1 MLAHKLN
8 IMQPVLRTINL
19 AKSYSLVP
27 IFSGVNLELHAGEIL
42 GIAGRSGTGKTA
54 LAMIIGGLLSPTEGE
69 MLISGKKVRW
79 PFDARKYGIEL
90 IPQSPEL
97 VNELDITS
105 NVFMG
110 NEVAGIAFK
119 NGKFV
124 NGQKWMDHTTVEI
137 LRELKFEYD
146 SLRHKAVDLTGEQK
160 QMLAIAR
167 AMVKPAKIM
176 VIDDITA
183 MLNYPNQQKVLS
195 LIQTWRDEG
204 RSVMYFSNNLDHLFA
219 VTDEILVICNSTQTR
234 LFRTDETGREEV
246 VGAMVGT
253 TDQEQ
258 ITPFIW
264 ALDNFYRARQRAEEL
279 RQNQVLL
286 QRDLFEQDT
295 INKQLINQLNKQVLA
310 LDESNRA
317 LQDAHRRLISRR
329 ELERKRLARDLHDQT
344 IQDLFTVNYQLE
356 RLEEDSNIAAS
367 VANKIR
373 DIRLNIR
380 GLIEDLRVVCG
391 NLRPPTIDSLGV
403 GAAITSFVN
412 EWSKKTGIQAVI
424 DIDNHLI
431 RLPEETEL
439 SIYRIVQEVLRNV
452 EKHAQA
458 SKVVI
463 SLQHTSPRA
472 LMLAISD
479 NGVGLPRN
487 FNLSALQK
495 QGHYGLLG
503 ISERVALL
511 GGNMSILNL
520 VDGGLMIQAEIPHP
534 REKKK
539 QTAN

>member
-1 MLAHKLN
+1 MK
-8 IMQPVLRTINL
+8 PVLITINL

-27 IFSGVNLELHAGEIL
+27 VFSGVNLQLDEGEVL

-54 LAMIIGGLLSPTEGE
+54 LANIIGGIIPPSEGE
-69 MLISGKKVRW
+69 MFVSGKKAHW
-79 PFDARKYGIEL
+79 PFNARKYGIEL

-97 VNELDITS
+97 SNELDITA

-110 NEVAGIAFK
+110 NEVGGITYK
-119 NGKFV
+119 NGKFIG
-124 NGQKWMDHTTVEI
+124 GQKWMDHVTAII
-137 LRELKFEYD
+137 LKQLDFHYD
-146 SLRHKAVDLTGEQK
+146 SLRRKALDLTGEQR

-176 VIDDITA
+176 VIDDATA

-204 RSVMYFSNNLDHLFA
+204 RSILFFSNNLDHLFA
-219 VTDEILVICNSTQTR
+219 VTDEILVLCDSTHTK
-234 LFRTDETGREEV
+234 LFRTDETSREEI

-264 ALDNFYRARQRAEEL
+264 ALDNYYRARQRAEEL
-279 RQNQVLL
+279 RQNQIMLE
-286 QRDLFEQDT
+286 RDLFEQDT
-295 INKQLINQLNKQVLA
+295 LNKQLINQLNKQVIA
-310 LDESNRA
+310 LDEANRA

-329 ELERKRLARDLHDQT
+329 EMERKRLARDLHDQT

-356 RLEEDSNIAAS
+356 RLEADNK
-367 VANKIR
+367 VATQVATKIR

-380 GLIEDLRVVCG
+380 DLIEDLRAVCG

-403 GAAITSFVN
+403 GAAIKSFVN
-412 EWSKKTGIQAVI
+412 EWSKKTGIQVTI
-424 DIDNHLI
+424 DIDDHLI

-439 SIYRIVQEVLRNV
+439 SIYRIVQEVLHNV
-452 EKHAQA
+452 EKHAEA
-458 SKVVI
+458 SKVTI
-463 SLQHTSPRA
+463 SLQHTSPRT
-472 LMLAISD
+472 LMLSISD
-479 NGVGLPRN
+479 DGIGLPEG
-487 FNLSALQK
+487 FNLSTLQK

-534 REKKK
+534 REKRKR
-539 QTAN
+539 

>member
-1 MLAHKLN
+1 
-8 IMQPVLRTINL
+8 MQPVIKIINL
-19 AKSYSLVP
+19 SKSYSLVP
-27 IFSGVNLELHAGEIL
+27 VFSGVDLDLDAGEVL

-54 LAMIIGGLLSPTEGE
+54 LATIIGGLLSPTEGE
-69 MLISGKKVRW
+69 MFISGKKVRW

-90 IPQSPEL
+90 IPQSPEI

-110 NEVAGIAFK
+110 NEVAGITHK
-119 NGKFV
+119 NGKFI
-124 NGQKWMDHTTVEI
+124 NGQKWMDQTTAEI
-137 LRELKFEYD
+137 LQELNFEYD
-146 SLRHKAVDLTGEQK
+146 SLRHKALDLTGEQR

-195 LIQTWRDEG
+195 LIQIWRDEG
-204 RSVMYFSNNLDHLFA
+204 RSVLYFSNNLDHLFA
-219 VTDEILVICNSTQTR
+219 VTDEILVICDSTQTR
-234 LFRTDETGREEV
+234 LFRTDETGRDEV

-279 RQNQVLL
+279 RQNQILL

-310 LDESNRA
+310 LDEANRA

-329 ELERKRLARDLHDQT
+329 ELERKRLARDLHDET

-356 RLEEDSNIAAS
+356 RLEGDSKISAP

-380 GLIEDLRVVCG
+380 DLIDDLRVVCG

-412 EWSKKTGIQAVI
+412 DWSKKTGLQAVV

-458 SKVVI
+458 SKVVV

-479 NGVGLPRN
+479 NGVGLPEN
-487 FNLSALQK
+487 FNLSTLQK

-534 REKKK
+534 REKKSV
-539 QTAN
+539 N